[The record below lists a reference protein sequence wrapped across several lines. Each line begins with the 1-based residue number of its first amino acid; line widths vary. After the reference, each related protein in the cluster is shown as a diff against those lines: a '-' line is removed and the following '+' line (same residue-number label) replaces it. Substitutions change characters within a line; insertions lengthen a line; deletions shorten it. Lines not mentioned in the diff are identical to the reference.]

1 MIKQWDTAS
10 LPSEIVIHC
19 HKVLGKFSSHL
30 IDQACS
36 SENLIKENKWNEEV
50 RDEAI
55 SLHFKVSFFM
65 IDSVAGRIVV
75 SGFLSWPVAC
85 ISSSSSPPRFFLWIS
100 DFMMASWYSAFSAFL
115 LRIFILL
122 LGHIWLALWGCSFI
136 RKTGTVNY
144 NLLIL
149 IFRGENKSP

>member
-1 MIKQWDTAS
+1 MSISLVLFMIKQWDTAS

-30 IDQACS
+30 IDQACT

-85 ISSSSSPPRFFLWIS
+85 ISSSSSPPRFFL
-100 DFMMASWYSAFSAFL
+100 
-115 LRIFILL
+115 
-122 LGHIWLALWGCSFI
+122 
-136 RKTGTVNY
+136 
-144 NLLIL
+144 
-149 IFRGENKSP
+149 